1 MSNVLLTL
9 LLLCVAFGTGWLWER
24 DARLKANDRHRE
36 RMARLTAERNDAVYE
51 RELLEA
57 RVKSLVSHQ
66 EDLLRQKQEEYMQKI
81 AALEREHRTNNVI
94 AAKVF
99 EQAKRRGAG

>member
-1 MSNVLLTL
+1 MNAILMM
-9 LLLCVAFGTGWLWER
+9 LLLCVALGVGWLWER
-24 DARLKANDRHRE
+24 DARKTAGARYQARL
-36 RMARLTAERNDAVYE
+36 ARLTTERNDAVYE